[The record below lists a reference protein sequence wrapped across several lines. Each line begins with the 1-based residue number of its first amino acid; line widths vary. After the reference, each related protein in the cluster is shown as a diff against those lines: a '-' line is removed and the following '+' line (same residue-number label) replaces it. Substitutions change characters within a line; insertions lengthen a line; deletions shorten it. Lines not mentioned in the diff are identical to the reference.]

1 MATPAQTVQ
10 VAPVP
15 RSSGMNRKTLETLTG
30 YLFVSPWIISS
41 LVFTFGAMLYVFYLS
56 FTDLQLLNV
65 PKLIG
70 IDNYLKVLKDP
81 LFQTAVGNT
90 VSYSV
95 VVTFCQTWLA
105 LILAVLL
112 NAKIRGKQ
120 FFRIAWY
127 IPSVTSSVVIS
138 LIFVWV
144 FQKEGILNF
153 AMSTLFGWTGF
164 QPVAWLTDASA
175 HTALPSL
182 MALNILTT
190 SPTFMLYFLAAL
202 QDVPEEIYEAASLDG
217 CVGVQRFLKITVPML
232 QPIIFLVVV
241 LGTIGTLQIF
251 DQALIMT
258 NGGPL
263 NQTTTI
269 NLLIYRSAFTD
280 FNMAYSA
287 AMSFL
292 LFVLIFVLFLVQ
304 NRFLGQSN
312 TGGR

>member
-1 MATPAQTVQ
+1 MATPARTVQ
-10 VAPVP
+10 AP
-15 RSSGMNRKTLETLTG
+15 RSSGMSRKTLETLTG

-41 LVFTFGAMLYVFYLS
+41 IVFTFGAMIYVFYLS
-56 FTDLQLLNV
+56 FTDLQLLNE

-70 IDNYLKVLKDP
+70 FENYTKVLTDK

-90 VSYSV
+90 VTYAA

-105 LILAVLL
+105 LILAVVL
-112 NAKIRGKQ
+112 NAKIRAKQ
-120 FFRIAWY
+120 FFRTAWY

-144 FQKEGILNF
+144 FQKDGILNY
-153 AMSTLFGWTGF
+153 ALATLFGWTGF

-175 HTALPSL
+175 HTALPAL
-182 MALNILTT
+182 MILAILTT

-202 QDVPEEIYEAASLDG
+202 QDIPEEVYEAASLDG
-217 CVGVQRFLKITVPML
+217 CVGVQRFLQVTVPML
-232 QPIIFLVVV
+232 RPIIFLVVV
-241 LGTIGTLQIF
+241 LGTIGTLQVF
-251 DQALIMT
+251 DQAYIMT
-258 NGGPL
+258 AGGPL

-269 NLLIYRSAFTD
+269 NLLIYQSAFTN

-287 AMSFL
+287 AMSFI

-304 NRFLGQSN
+304 NRFLGGSN
-312 TGGR
+312 TGN

>member
-1 MATPAQTVQ
+1 L
-10 VAPVP
+10 
-15 RSSGMNRKTLETLTG
+15 SRKTLETLTG

-41 LVFTFGAMLYVFYLS
+41 VVFTFGAMLYVFYLS
-56 FTDLQLLNV
+56 FTDLQLLNE

-70 IDNYLKVLKDP
+70 FENYTKVLTDP
-81 LFQTAVGNT
+81 LFHTAVGNT
-90 VSYSV
+90 VTYAV
-95 VVTFCQTWLA
+95 VVTFSQTWLA
-105 LILAVLL
+105 LILAVVL

-144 FQKEGILNF
+144 FQKSGILNY
-153 AMSTLFGWTGF
+153 ALSTLFGWTGF
-164 QPVAWLTDASA
+164 QPVAWLTDAGA
-175 HTALPSL
+175 HTALPAL
-182 MALNILTT
+182 MILAILTT

-202 QDVPEEIYEAASLDG
+202 QDIPEEVYEAASLDG
-217 CVGVQRFLKITVPML
+217 CVGIQRFFQITVPML
-232 QPIIFLVVV
+232 RPIIFLVVV

-258 NGGPL
+258 AGGPL

-269 NLLIYRSAFTD
+269 NLLIYQSAFTN

-287 AMSFL
+287 AMSFI
-292 LFVLIFVLFLVQ
+292 LFVMIFVLFLVQ
-304 NRFLGQSN
+304 NRFLGGSN
-312 TGGR
+312 TGN